1 MNKVLPLV
9 SLFIIS
15 IVSLLYWTLKPKED
29 LYDAKW
35 NAPDTTLAI
44 TINGEISTSFPAT
57 NAYTGT
63 VECTTGTGKVEW
75 NGSKWVLTAS
85 GIAKGSTKCNAT
97 FITRVSTLT
106 EALLANNEVQTPITT
121 PGSEV
126 SAYKIDDVS
135 TSLTSSA
142 SSEQQSYF
150 ITYGTGWKANGTN
163 FDLTGAKVTSS
174 TYANSYSSLVG
185 KYLPYP
191 YISSSSSGGSGSSTA
206 GTMVTTTDLT
216 NVYYVIS
223 ATSSTFTYKTL
234 GSNKNTT
241 EALLA
246 STPDDYGTSYYFRG
260 TLRVID
266 LDSCKIA
273 GNMPFCSKYLSRMNP
288 SISDLPGKYKLSN
301 FRCSGDIIPNKDT
314 DLYCYIITVL
324 NTLFGRETHRL
335 PLETFYDYLE
345 YLRRIGV
352 STELIDI
359 ISDIYSNKHNTNP
372 RDLLDGLEPVF
383 YKCHESVFKSLTK
396 QRRCQ

>member
-1 MNKVLPLV
+1 MNKNLVLI

-15 IVSLLYWTLKPKED
+15 IISIFYWTLKPKNE

-223 ATSSTFTYKTL
+223 A
-234 GSNKNTT
+234 G
-241 EALLA
+241 E
-246 STPDDYGTSYYFRG
+246 
-260 TLRVID
+260 
-266 LDSCKIA
+266 
-273 GNMPFCSKYLSRMNP
+273 
-288 SISDLPGKYKLSN
+288 
-301 FRCSGDIIPNKDT
+301 
-314 DLYCYIITVL
+314 
-324 NTLFGRETHRL
+324 
-335 PLETFYDYLE
+335 
-345 YLRRIGV
+345 
-352 STELIDI
+352 
-359 ISDIYSNKHNTNP
+359 
-372 RDLLDGLEPVF
+372 
-383 YKCHESVFKSLTK
+383 
-396 QRRCQ
+396 

>member
-1 MNKVLPLV
+1 MDIKTKK
-9 SLFIIS
+9 
-15 IVSLLYWTLKPKED
+15 LYE
-29 LYDAKW
+29 AKW

-44 TINGEISTSFPAT
+44 TIDGEISTTFPTT
-57 NAYTGT
+57 NMYTGT
-63 VECTTGTGKVEW
+63 VECTSGTGKVDW
-75 NGSKWVLTAS
+75 NGTKWILNTS

-246 STPDDYGTSYYFRG
+246 STPDDYGTSYYLEVL
-260 TLRVID
+260 LR
-266 LDSCKIA
+266 
-273 GNMPFCSKYLSRMNP
+273 
-288 SISDLPGKYKLSN
+288 
-301 FRCSGDIIPNKDT
+301 
-314 DLYCYIITVL
+314 ITM
-324 NTLFGRETHRL
+324 
-335 PLETFYDYLE
+335 
-345 YLRRIGV
+345 
-352 STELIDI
+352 
-359 ISDIYSNKHNTNP
+359 
-372 RDLLDGLEPVF
+372 
-383 YKCHESVFKSLTK
+383 
-396 QRRCQ
+396 